1 MAARFWVGLSSND
14 WNLNANWSATSGG
27 AGGVSFPTV
36 ADDVTLD
43 ANSNVAPF
51 PDIHI
56 NVNSACKTL
65 TCTNYNRDMIM
76 DGTLSIAGN
85 ITLGSAMTFSSTN
98 PFIITANCNYISN
111 GKTLAVPLWCKTP
124 NITINI
130 VDSAILANGFTCY
143 GTQAQPNTVKSNS
156 SGVQRV
162 FTVLQGGDTDIDYC
176 NATDLD
182 SSAGLTCWTYKGVIT
197 NSLNWKTVP
206 LSTPTTSN
214 VGGL

>member
-27 AGGVSFPTV
+27 AGGATFPTV

-43 ANSNVAPF
+43 ANSNSAPF
-51 PDIHI
+51 PILHV

-65 TCTNYNRDMIM
+65 TCTNYTGNIIM
-76 DGTLSIAGN
+76 DGTLSVAGN
-85 ITLGSAMTFSSTN
+85 ITLGAVMTFSSTN
-98 PFIITANCNYISN
+98 PVIITANCNYTSN
-111 GKTLAVPLWCKTP
+111 GAILTVPLWCIVP

-130 VDSAILANGFTCY
+130 VDSAVLSQNFRCY

-182 SSAGLTCWTYKGVIT
+182 SSVGLTCWTYKGVIT
-197 NSLNWKTVP
+197 NSLNWKLVP
-206 LSTPTTSN
+206 LQNGTISYTS
-214 VGGL
+214 GS